1 VRSAKIAVRRMEPDS
16 GVRAMAEPDGRGRYR
31 VDSLPPGRYQVRVVS
46 VALDSFRVPIPATEV
61 RITPGRV
68 VLADFTLPSGEMLR
82 DALCGEGRL
91 GPRRA
96 AVVGRAADAD
106 ADRPLAD
113 AEMVASWMEFPVDRL
128 TGRSQPTPRET
139 VVKTGKGGEYLLC
152 GVPTETLFTLRL
164 RSHGRAG
171 AVVQLLVAEDEGII
185 ARDLSLG
192 AVGTAEL
199 SGTVRGLS
207 GEPFAGAEVR
217 VRDARSSARSDS
229 VGRFLLHDLPA
240 GTQILVAQRE
250 GYAPTELPVE
260 LRPGKRVDQSVLLV
274 RPQTL
279 DDVRMSE
286 SALEY
291 EAFDANRRLNPYGQF
306 LTVEQIDKKKSAS
319 ETVDLFD
326 DVLGFTAFGHGDSA
340 RVISNTALAKD
351 AKCSSAT
358 VFIQGVEGRRINDVA
373 PRQIAGIEAYSDAQF
388 VPARFAGH
396 ADCGVIAIWL
406 RKSTPSAPSTGPTLR
421 ANGYP

>member
-1 VRSAKIAVRRMEPDS
+1 
-16 GVRAMAEPDGRGRYR
+16 
-31 VDSLPPGRYQVRVVS
+31 
-46 VALDSFRVPIPATEV
+46 
-61 RITPGRV
+61 

-82 DALCGEGRL
+82 DALCGEGRF
-91 GPRRA
+91 GAHRA
-96 AVVGRAADAD
+96 AVIGRAIDAD
-106 ADRPLAD
+106 ADGRSLAG
-113 AEMVASWMEFPVDRL
+113 AELVASWMDFPVDRL
-128 TGRSQPTPRET
+128 TGRSQPTPRVT
-139 VVKTGKGGEYLLC
+139 VVKTGSGGEYLVC

-171 AVVQLLVAEDEGII
+171 AVVRLLLPDDEGIV
-185 ARDLSLG
+185 ARDLSLSTRSAPAVPEPDSLQRAG
-192 AVGTAEL
+192 ASGTRDAAGTQLLTAGTAEL

-207 GEPFAGAEVR
+207 GQPFADAEVR
-217 VRDARSSARSDS
+217 VRDAHSSARSDS
-229 VGRFLLHDLPA
+229 VGRFLLRDLPA
-240 GTQILVAQRE
+240 GTQILVVKHA
-250 GYAPTELPVE
+250 GYADAELPVE

-291 EAFDANRRLNPYGQF
+291 EAFDVNRRLNHYGQF
-306 LTVEQIDKKKSAS
+306 LTLEQIDQKKSAA

-340 RVISNTALAKD
+340 RVISNAALAKN
-351 AKCSSAT
+351 AKCSNAN

-373 PRQIAGIEAYSDAQF
+373 PRQIAAIEAYSDAEF

-406 RKSTPSAPSTGPTLR
+406 RKSAPSAPSRGPTLR
-421 ANGYP
+421 GNGYP